1 VTKVNFGLTANSPRV
16 LSEKW
21 SSIQESGF
29 TVESLGETLE
39 GGQSFIWNRLQE
51 NSWVG
56 VIGLTILKLRLT
68 DNKLLW
74 QSSNPQEFGHEQ
86 VSEYLWIDQSYNAAI
101 NQLPWRSDP
110 VLHQCMKP
118 LTGLRILQQPF
129 DEVLFYFLLSPV
141 KSIPQI
147 KETGNQVA
155 KEFGENLG
163 HGLYSFPGWEALSE
177 ITESKFRELKFG
189 YRAKNIFGT
198 AQFLK
203 RRPDWFETVK
213 SMPYMD
219 ARKEVMQ
226 LPGVGEKIA
235 DCVLLFGASKME
247 SFPIDTW
254 IDKVLTNR
262 YNLIGW
268 SQSQK
273 LDFARLHFGKF
284 AGLAQQFF
292 FSGERLGV
300 FDKG

>member
-1 VTKVNFGLTANSPRV
+1 
-16 LSEKW
+16 
-21 SSIQESGF
+21 
-29 TVESLGETLE
+29 
-39 GGQSFIWNRLQE
+39 
-51 NSWVG
+51 
-56 VIGLTILKLRLT
+56 
-68 DNKLLW
+68 
-74 QSSNPQEFGHEQ
+74 
-86 VSEYLWIDQSYNAAI
+86 
-101 NQLPWRSDP
+101 
-110 VLHQCMKP
+110 
-118 LTGLRILQQPF
+118 
-129 DEVLFYFLLSPV
+129 
-141 KSIPQI
+141 
-147 KETGNQVA
+147 
-155 KEFGENLG
+155 
-163 HGLYSFPGWEALSE
+163 
-177 ITESKFRELKFG
+177 
-189 YRAKNIFGT
+189 
-198 AQFLK
+198 
-203 RRPDWFETVK
+203 
-213 SMPYMD
+213 MD